1 MKESGKAIPI
11 LMIMKVS
18 FDELETAFLSSGEE
32 ISYWL
37 DKKTGKVIFIG
48 SESVFGDIYREE
60 EERQTAHEILIICGE
75 VENDENIEIDEG
87 RYLLITPPHSG
98 EKFKVMEDF
107 TLNFANHQIQP
118 KLITALRGSKPF
130 RKFKDVLLNYPDE
143 RKKWFD
149 FETENL
155 RKFIEDW
162 ANSENI
168 ELDYN
173 Q

>member
-1 MKESGKAIPI
+1 
-11 LMIMKVS
+11 MKVS
-18 FDELETAFLSSGEE
+18 FDELETAFLSSSEE
-32 ISYWL
+32 ISHWF

-48 SESVFGDIYREE
+48 SKSVFGDIYLENE
-60 EERQTAHEILIICGE
+60 EERQATNEILIMCGE
-75 VENDENIEIDEG
+75 VENDENIEIDEE
-87 RYLLITPPHSG
+87 RYILISPPHSG

-107 TLNFANHQIQP
+107 TLNFANRQIQSE
-118 KLITALRGSKPF
+118 LIAALQGRKPF
-130 RKFKDVLLNYPDE
+130 RKFKVVLLNYPDE
-143 RKKWFD
+143 HEKWFT

-162 ANSENI
+162 ASSKNV